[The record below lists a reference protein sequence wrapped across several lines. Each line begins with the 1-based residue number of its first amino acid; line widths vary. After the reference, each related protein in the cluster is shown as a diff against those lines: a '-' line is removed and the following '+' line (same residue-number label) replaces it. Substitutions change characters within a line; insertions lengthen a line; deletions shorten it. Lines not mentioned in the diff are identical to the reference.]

1 VTGIEPD
8 AVLPTIGSKEM
19 VAWLPTLLGVGAG
32 DRVAFP
38 ALSYP
43 TYDVGVRLAG
53 AEAVRTEESTTLD
66 TSPPALL
73 WLNSPSNPTGRVLG
87 LRQLRETVEWAR
99 SRGVIVASDECYL
112 ALGWDTEQIAR
123 A

>member
-1 VTGIEPD
+1 
-8 AVLPTIGSKEM
+8 
-19 VAWLPTLLGVGAG
+19 
-32 DRVAFP
+32 
-38 ALSYP
+38 
-43 TYDVGVRLAG
+43 
-53 AEAVRTEESTTLD
+53 EAVRTEESTTLD

-112 ALGWDTEQIAR
+112 ALGWDTEPVSLLHPEVHGGDTSVLLALHSLSKTASMAWYCAR
-123 A
+123 